1 MRMTWASTW
10 CCGRGCAF
18 RGAGVTSQAGG
29 QDKPFNHFTHI
40 KSTVMK
46 AKFALTAGLIMF
58 LFFACKKDEKTV
70 SPPLPGNEFLTT
82 VRLVA
87 TNTADPS
94 DVQTASVTDT
104 SQIPHPPDSINHPTL
119 KLKAGATY
127 NVSVLFLDETKT
139 PAANVTDDIY
149 DRRNYHL
156 ICFDVIGGINLTVN
170 RTDHDTNNPSLPI
183 GLLDTFTTGAA
194 GTGKLNVQL
203 RHQPNAKNGSCD
215 PGSSDADVDFNIVI
229 Q

>member
-1 MRMTWASTW
+1 M
-10 CCGRGCAF
+10 
-18 RGAGVTSQAGG
+18 
-29 QDKPFNHFTHI
+29 
-40 KSTVMK
+40 KS
-46 AKFALTAGLIMF
+46 KFALTAGLIMF

-87 TNTADPS
+87 VNTADAS
-94 DVQTASVTDT
+94 DVQIASVTDT

-119 KLKAGATY
+119 KLKAGSTY

-139 PAANVTDDIY
+139 PAGNVTDDIY

-156 ICFDVIGGINLTVN
+156 ICFEVIDGVNLSVT
-170 RTDHDTNNPSLPI
+170 RTDLDTNTPALPI
-183 GLLDTFTTGAA
+183 GLQDKFTTGAA
-194 GTGKLNVQL
+194 GSGKLNVQL

-215 PGSSDADVDFNIVI
+215 PGSSDADVDFNITI